1 MTDLAD
7 GQRTARLRPVL
18 AAILMAMAMA
28 ALTSSIVGPAMPT
41 IVGDL
46 GRIDLLPWVASATLL
61 ALTVSTPVW
70 AALSD
75 RYGRKRPFQLAMVLF
90 VVAALVAGA
99 AQDMVTLIVARFLQ
113 GVGAGGLVVLAHV
126 LLADILPPR
135 QRGRYN
141 GLIGAALLLPMVG
154 GPVLGGALVG
164 LGDAGWRWCFLIN
177 VPVGLI
183 TLVFNHRFLPA
194 DATTQRVRVFDWR
207 GTVTVTGAATCAMLL
222 LTLGGAE
229 FAWTSGWSWGLGGA
243 TLALTA
249 LAIHAQR
256 RSSAPILPPW
266 LFTHRTVG
274 LAIAG
279 TALLGAGMYGGMIY
293 LPQFLQ
299 LVVHLSPT
307 VSGLMMIPLLLGLQ
321 GALTVSGFLVA
332 RNGRWKSHAVLGL
345 TLLLVAF
352 LLLAGLTTRP
362 ELILLGAGFTLVG
375 CGLGLSMQVLMLAAQ
390 NEVDEEGTAAV
401 TAAVTFFRSLGGAI
415 GVSVLGAVFASRLR
429 TGLESANAAGLPS
442 RLTENLELGGPEE
455 LRELPAVARDL
466 VHEALIQA
474 MQGVFLAAALLTAVG
489 TVAVLAMRAT
499 RLRSTM
505 TRDR

>member
-7 GQRTARLRPVL
+7 ERRMARLRPVL

-28 ALTSSIVGPAMPT
+28 TLTSSIVGPAMPT

-75 RYGRKRPFQLAMVLF
+75 RFGRKRPFQVAMVLF
-90 VVAALVAGA
+90 VVAALVAGL

-113 GVGAGGLVVLAHV
+113 GVGAGGLVVLAQV

-154 GPVLGGALVG
+154 GPVLGGVLVG

-177 VPVGLI
+177 VPVGLL
-183 TLVFNHRFLPA
+183 TLVFNQRFLPA
-194 DATTQRVRVFDWR
+194 DAATGRARPLDWR
-207 GTVTVTGAATCAMLL
+207 GTVAVTGAASCGMLL

-243 TLALTA
+243 ALALTA
-249 LAIHAQR
+249 LAIHTQR
-256 RSSAPILPPW
+256 RASAPILPPW
-266 LFTHRTVG
+266 LFTHRTVA
-274 LAIAG
+274 LALVG
-279 TALLGAGMYGGMIY
+279 TALLGAGNYAGMIY

-299 LVVHLSPT
+299 LVAHLSPT
-307 VSGLMMIPLLLGLQ
+307 ESGLMMLPLLLGLQ
-321 GALTVSGFLVA
+321 GALTVSGFLIS
-332 RNGRWKSHAVLGL
+332 RNGRWKSHAVLGFS
-345 TLLLVAF
+345 LLVAAF

-362 ELILLGAGFTLVG
+362 ELILLGVGFTLVG

-390 NEVDEEGTAAV
+390 NEVDGEGTAAV
-401 TAAVTFFRSLGGAI
+401 TAAITFFRSLGGAI
-415 GVSVLGAVFASRLR
+415 GVSALGAVFATRLR
-429 TGLESANAAGLPS
+429 SGLTGGDDLGLPA
-442 RLTENLELGGPEE
+442 RLTEDLELGAPEE
-455 LRELPAVARDL
+455 LRALPAAAGEL
-466 VHEALIQA
+466 VHEALTGA
-474 MQGVFLAAALLTAVG
+474 MQGVFLAAAILTAVG
-489 TVAVLAMRAT
+489 TVAVLAMRTT